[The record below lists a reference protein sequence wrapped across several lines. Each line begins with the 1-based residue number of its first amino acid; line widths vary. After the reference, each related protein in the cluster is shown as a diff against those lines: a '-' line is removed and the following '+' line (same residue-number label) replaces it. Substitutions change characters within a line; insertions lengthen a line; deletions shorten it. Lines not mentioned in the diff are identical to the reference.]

1 MLACQHCSC
10 FKCNLST
17 LLCTHTACSVYGCPD
32 DCIGYKISSR
42 QHLSN
47 TARLSNRKSLHLRPL
62 PGVMRHCHSHACL
75 LTTAWSKF
83 GCSID
88 IHTRTH
94 APYLT
99 RTTAFRESSIDFNFF
114 TLSLA
119 WQKNLQIHACLNPKL
134 ELSWWPE
141 PKYLTVRIVS
151 RRDWG
156 QPTSL
161 ALGKRYLPD
170 YLYLMIL
177 SQSLLLAPSTTQKH
191 ILPASSFP
199 YSIDPLYTIRK

>member
-10 FKCNLST
+10 FKC
-17 LLCTHTACSVYGCPD
+17 THTACSVSGCPD

-42 QHLSN
+42 HHLSN
-47 TARLSNRKSLHLRPL
+47 TARFSNRKNLHLRPL
-62 PGVMRHCHSHACL
+62 TEVTRHACL

-177 SQSLLLAPSTTQKH
+177 S
-191 ILPASSFP
+191 
-199 YSIDPLYTIRK
+199 